1 MQHALACRDCH
12 SFICVHMQLALETA
26 RCHLHINVTDET
38 NNSIAFEAQQL
49 NFKALTVDLGTV
61 RRMMLS
67 NTQTQAGLTSC

>member
-1 MQHALACRDCH
+1 MSLTRQTIA
-12 SFICVHMQLALETA
+12 
-26 RCHLHINVTDET
+26 
-38 NNSIAFEAQQL
+38 IAFEAQQL